1 MHTLARV
8 ALVPLIAVFL
18 LACSQAGPTTP
29 PEGSPEREAIFA
41 AISAGRGQGELT
53 FVTSHFL
60 MQGDWAWLTAAPQSK
75 DGTQHYETESWLL
88 NKAAGGWKVVDQ
100 PCAEEGCAPKQELAR
115 IRAAHPEAPAGIFP
129 AW

>member
-1 MHTLARV
+1 MHNLARV
-8 ALVPLIAVFL
+8 ALVPLIAVIL
-18 LACSQAGPTTP
+18 LACSQAGPTAP
-29 PEGSPEREAIFA
+29 PDAERDAIYA

-53 FVTSHFL
+53 FTPSHFL

-75 DGTQHYETESWLL
+75 DGTQRYETESWLL
-88 NKAAGGWKVVDQ
+88 QKTAEGWKVVDQ
-100 PCAEEGCAPKQELAR
+100 PCAEEGCDPKLELAR